1 MSSGPG
7 QGGIGTIGVLPN
19 GLLNT
24 NFLPTSSNNSLTCF
38 ELALVSQQQNQQQNQ
53 QPDTNQLTEQLTVNN
68 RTVVNQSV
76 NNTIENLQ
84 ITAQQVQLQ
93 SFLNETLSR
102 EFTQP
107 QNQMA
112 VDAGLRDSQMIRQ
125 SSIFSNTFA
134 NNGNSNSGNNT
145 NGNNGNT
152 ESNMPDA
159 HEQALLDGEN
169 PFSDSN
175 YSIDRVRNLENN
187 LTSQFP
193 GFANATRSQNPN
205 LYASDD
211 QDSDISEPNS
221 WGNNTLNSGNG
232 IMGGNNRKALGKINI
247 AGSTKIP
254 DDELRTISVRELNR
268 KLKQSGCSK
277 EQAIAIKQR
286 RRTLKNRGYAANCRH
301 KRQSQTTQL
310 TIDLKTSQHASEA
323 MKNAWADEKR
333 KNEEKDK
340 QIAELKKQL
349 HQLREENKRLLGV
362 KTEN

>member
-19 GLLNT
+19 GLLNG
-24 NFLPTSSNNSLTCF
+24 NFLPTSANNGLTCF
-38 ELALVSQQQNQQQNQ
+38 ELALVQQNAQQQVNAQQNAAQQQAAENQQQQ
-53 QPDTNQLTEQLTVNN
+53 
-68 RTVVNQSV
+68 V

-84 ITAQQVQLQ
+84 ITAQQ
-93 SFLNETLSR
+93 
-102 EFTQP
+102 
-107 QNQMA
+107 A

-134 NNGNSNSGNNT
+134 NTNANTPNNT
-145 NGNNGNT
+145 NGNNGNS

-175 YSIDRVRNLENN
+175 YSMDRVRSLENN

-193 GFANATRSQNPN
+193 GFASATRAQTQN
-205 LYASDD
+205 LYGSDD

-221 WGNNTLNSGNG
+221 WTQNTLNSGGG
-232 IMGGNNRKALGKINI
+232 IGPFGGNGRKAIGKINI
-247 AGSTKIP
+247 AGSSKIP

-310 TIDLKTSQHASEA
+310 TIDLKSSQHASEA
-323 MKNAWADEKR
+323 MKQAWADEKR
-333 KNEEKDK
+333 KNDEKDK
-340 QIAELKKQL
+340 LIDQLKKQL
-349 HQLREENKRLLGV
+349 NELREENKRLLGV
-362 KTEN
+362 KSEN

>member
-1 MSSGPG
+1 MNGERKKMSSGPG

-19 GLLNT
+19 GLLNG
-24 NFLPTSSNNSLTCF
+24 NFLPTSANNGLTCF
-38 ELALVSQQQNQQQNQ
+38 ELALVQQNAQQQVNAQQNAAQQQAAENQQQQ
-53 QPDTNQLTEQLTVNN
+53 
-68 RTVVNQSV
+68 V

-84 ITAQQVQLQ
+84 ITAQQ
-93 SFLNETLSR
+93 
-102 EFTQP
+102 
-107 QNQMA
+107 A

-134 NNGNSNSGNNT
+134 NTNANTPNNT
-145 NGNNGNT
+145 NGNNGNS

-175 YSIDRVRNLENN
+175 YSMDRVRSLENN

-193 GFANATRSQNPN
+193 GFASATRAQTQN
-205 LYASDD
+205 LYGSDD

-221 WGNNTLNSGNG
+221 WTQNTLNSGGG
-232 IMGGNNRKALGKINI
+232 IGPFGGNGRKAIGKINI
-247 AGSTKIP
+247 AGSSKIP

-310 TIDLKTSQHASEA
+310 TIDLKSSQHASEA
-323 MKNAWADEKR
+323 MKQAWADEKR
-333 KNEEKDK
+333 KNDEKDK
-340 QIAELKKQL
+340 LIDQLKKQL
-349 HQLREENKRLLGV
+349 NELREENKRLLGV
-362 KTEN
+362 KSEN

>member
-1 MSSGPG
+1 M
-7 QGGIGTIGVLPN
+7 
-19 GLLNT
+19 
-24 NFLPTSSNNSLTCF
+24 TCF
-38 ELALVSQQQNQQQNQ
+38 ELALVQQNAQQQVNAQQNAAQQQAAENQQQQ
-53 QPDTNQLTEQLTVNN
+53 
-68 RTVVNQSV
+68 V

-107 QNQMA
+107 TQNQMA

-134 NNGNSNSGNNT
+134 NTNANTPNNT
-145 NGNNGNT
+145 NGNNGNS

-175 YSIDRVRNLENN
+175 YSMDRVRSLENN

-193 GFANATRSQNPN
+193 GFASATRAQTQN
-205 LYASDD
+205 LYGSDD

-221 WGNNTLNSGNG
+221 WTQNTLNSGGG
-232 IMGGNNRKALGKINI
+232 IGPFGGNGRKAIGKINI
-247 AGSTKIP
+247 AGSSKIP

-310 TIDLKTSQHASEA
+310 TIDLKSSQHASEA
-323 MKNAWADEKR
+323 MKQAWADEKR
-333 KNEEKDK
+333 KNDEKDK
-340 QIAELKKQL
+340 LIDQLKKQL
-349 HQLREENKRLLGV
+349 NELREENKRLLGV
-362 KTEN
+362 KSEN

>member
-19 GLLNT
+19 GLLNG
-24 NFLPTSSNNSLTCF
+24 NFLPTSANNGLTCF
-38 ELALVSQQQNQQQNQ
+38 ELALVQQNAQQQANAQQNAAQQQAAENQQQQ
-53 QPDTNQLTEQLTVNN
+53 
-68 RTVVNQSV
+68 V

-84 ITAQQVQLQ
+84 ITAQQ
-93 SFLNETLSR
+93 
-102 EFTQP
+102 
-107 QNQMA
+107 A

-134 NNGNSNSGNNT
+134 NTNANTPNNT
-145 NGNNGNT
+145 NGNNGNS

-175 YSIDRVRNLENN
+175 YSMDRVRSLENN

-193 GFANATRSQNPN
+193 GFASATRAQTQN
-205 LYASDD
+205 LYGSDD

-221 WGNNTLNSGNG
+221 WTQNTLNSGGG
-232 IMGGNNRKALGKINI
+232 ITPFGGNSRKAIGKINI

-310 TIDLKTSQHASEA
+310 TIDLKSSQHASEA
-323 MKNAWADEKR
+323 MKQAWAEEKR
-333 KNEEKDK
+333 KNDEKDK
-340 QIAELKKQL
+340 EIDQLKKQL
-349 HQLREENKRLLGV
+349 NELREENKRLLGV
-362 KTEN
+362 KSEN